1 MEDFTSS
8 VISSLICSTF
18 MNVSLSVFLSA
29 YEEGKKENEKQEE
42 EEGGGGIAPPHPSFL
57 TSLAKILVMISFFW
71 RFRSG
76 VLGLEE
82 VEVMEAI
89 TEEVRFEPTPELV
102 VEMLIFVF
110 QS

>member
-1 MEDFTSS
+1 
-8 VISSLICSTF
+8 
-18 MNVSLSVFLSA
+18 
-29 YEEGKKENEKQEE
+29 
-42 EEGGGGIAPPHPSFL
+42 
-57 TSLAKILVMISFFW
+57 MISFFW

-76 VLGLEE
+76 VVGLE